1 MLVFW
6 NITRRPVTRKL
17 ENYAWYNGIVERL
30 KQIIMRLAILAT
42 ILYTGYSLGQ
52 ALWRNIAV
60 NKRITEIKSDIAR
73 IKQENTKRAGLI
85 IYYQT
90 DQFKEIELRRRLGY
104 KRPDEQVVVLPQNFY
119 QDQVDPET
127 RKKPNNDETAYYRKW
142 LETITGIAI

>member
-1 MLVFW
+1 M
-6 NITRRPVTRKL
+6 
-17 ENYAWYNGIVERL
+17 ERL
-30 KQIIMRLAILAT
+30 KQIITRLAIIVT

-60 NKRITEIKSDIAR
+60 NKRITELNGDIAR
-73 IKQENTKRAGLI
+73 IKQENTKLAGLI

-90 DQFKEIELRRRLGY
+90 DQFKELELRRRLGY

-119 QDQVDPET
+119 QDQVNPET
-127 RKKPNNDETAYYRKW
+127 RKKPKNDETPYYRKW